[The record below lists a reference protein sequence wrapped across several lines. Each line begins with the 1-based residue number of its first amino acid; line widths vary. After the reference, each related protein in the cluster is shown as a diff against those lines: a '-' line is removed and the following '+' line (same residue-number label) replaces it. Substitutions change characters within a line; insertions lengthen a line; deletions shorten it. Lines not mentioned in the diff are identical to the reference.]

1 MNSVNTNPSNQ
12 IWKQIDKEKK
22 RDRFIRRVSRISWGV
37 TLVALVIVLITFGI
51 ELNHTK
57 KLYDKGVIAQSAIW
71 EGIYNIVKLIGIF
84 GFIIAIISTV
94 GTFLR
99 LRTTSLLEIQ
109 QRLAN
114 LEQMVISSNKPE
126 GQ

>member
-51 ELNHTK
+51 ELNHTM
-57 KLYDKGVIAQSAIW
+57 KLYDKG
-71 EGIYNIVKLIGIF
+71 N
-84 GFIIAIISTV
+84 
-94 GTFLR
+94 
-99 LRTTSLLEIQ
+99 
-109 QRLAN
+109 
-114 LEQMVISSNKPE
+114 
-126 GQ
+126 